1 MAENQKPSVLF
12 VSTEVAPFASIGG
25 LSQVAYF
32 LPRALGKL
40 GVDVRIFMPKF
51 GSIDESKYR
60 TEMVYKGLRVP
71 TDDEEGTHELIC
83 NVKRYQESQDQPIV
97 YFLENMEYY
106 EKRANVYGYS
116 DDPIRWALLSR
127 GALEFLKVFKDWTP
141 DVIHCNDWE
150 TGFLANYLRTT
161 YKEDERLKHLTTVFS
176 IHNLAYQGMFDH
188 RFVSEMDYDD
198 GKSEVASFFNERLG
212 KQNFMRRGIIYS
224 EVVNT
229 VSETYSR
236 EILTEEFGEGLSPL
250 LREVRT
256 KVFGVLNGLD
266 YEEFNPAK
274 DKIIK
279 YNYDTEKLAAR
290 IKNKAVLQGEF
301 GLREDPNVPIMAIE
315 GRMARQKGL
324 DLLMKVLPF
333 LLSEYDLQFVAMGGG
348 DNEYRLFFED
358 LEKKFPGKVGTHLT
372 PNWTLPRH
380 IFSGGDIFLLPSI
393 WEPGGIVVMEAM
405 RYGAIPVVRATGG
418 LADVVSDYNP
428 SKGKGT
434 GFSFK
439 NYNEW
444 SLFATIIRALEV
456 FKNKQAWRKLQK
468 RAMKMDFSWEHA
480 AWKYLDLYERALEF
494 RKEQLSPKP
503 HMAYRENE

>member
-1 MAENQKPSVLF
+1 MTNDKPSVMF
-12 VSTEVAPFASIGG
+12 VASEVAPFASIGG
-25 LSQVAYF
+25 LSQVAFF
-32 LPRALGKL
+32 LPRALCKL

-51 GSIDESKYR
+51 GSIDENKYK
-60 TEMVYKGLRVP
+60 TEIIYKGLRVP
-71 TDDEEGTHELIC
+71 TGEETGTKELIC
-83 NVKRYQESQDQPIV
+83 NVKKYRDGPNEPIV

-106 EKRANVYGYS
+106 EKRANVYGYT
-116 DDPIRWALLSR
+116 DDPVRWALLSK
-127 GALEFLKVFKDWTP
+127 GALEFLRMFKEWTP

-150 TGFLANYLRTT
+150 TGFLSNYLRTE
-161 YKEDERLKHLTTVFS
+161 YKDDPRLKHLATVFS

-198 GKSEVASFFNERLG
+198 GKSPVATFFNERLG
-212 KQNFMRRGIIYS
+212 KQNFMRRGVIYS

-229 VSETYSR
+229 VSETYAK

-274 DKIIK
+274 DKILK
-279 YNYDTEKLAAR
+279 YSYDTDHLANRA
-290 IKNKAVLQGEF
+290 KNKVVLQGEF
-301 GLREDPNVPIMAIE
+301 GLREDPNVPILAIE
-315 GRMARQKGL
+315 GRMAKQKGI

-348 DNEYRLFFED
+348 ENDYRMFFED
-358 LEKKFPGKVGTHLT
+358 LEKKFPGKVGTYLT

-380 IFSGGDIFLLPSI
+380 IFSGSDIFLLPSI

-405 RYGAIPVVRATGG
+405 RYGSIPVVRATGG

-428 SKGKGT
+428 AKGKGT

-444 SLFATIIRALEV
+444 SLFATIIRSLEV
-456 FKNKQAWRKLQK
+456 HKNKQAWRKLMK
-468 RAMKMDFSWEHA
+468 RAMKMDFSWEHS